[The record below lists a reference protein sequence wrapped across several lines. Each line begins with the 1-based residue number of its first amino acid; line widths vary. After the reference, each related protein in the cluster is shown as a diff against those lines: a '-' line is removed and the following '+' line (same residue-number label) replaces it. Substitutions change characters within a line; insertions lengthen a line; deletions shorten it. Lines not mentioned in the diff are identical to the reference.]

1 MCVPAGCPVRTD
13 GRRGYVNTSACLGH
27 CVSSFFS
34 PLTCFH
40 SASADDLGSNLFNF
54 VCWLHNL
61 LDLFFFL
68 RSWFVVCILGFV
80 RPIFLVPIC
89 CAHFLFHRSSLCR
102 AQNCV
107 HCHFSKFDTSMW
119 PCTVDRFDAYLERCC
134 VEHTAS
140 WTCRC
145 FVLDV
150 VRCFWGSP
158 LACGGVGHPREPRS
172 RRKMSVHAVS
182 DTCCV
187 TAALEL
193 QVSTDSQS
201 NFFFLRRCEPWRT
214 CAITASRARRNRHL
228 SIMLCHGVQCD
239 DLVEAKSTVGMRC
252 GDCCTS
258 VGGET
263 TRNC

>member
-1 MCVPAGCPVRTD
+1 MHSG
-13 GRRGYVNTSACLGH
+13 
-27 CVSSFFS
+27 
-34 PLTCFH
+34 PL
-40 SASADDLGSNLFNF
+40 
-54 VCWLHNL
+54 W
-61 LDLFFFL
+61 
-68 RSWFVVCILGFV
+68 
-80 RPIFLVPIC
+80 
-89 CAHFLFHRSSLCR
+89 
-102 AQNCV
+102 
-107 HCHFSKFDTSMW
+107 CH
-119 PCTVDRFDAYLERCC
+119 LERCC

-187 TAALEL
+187 AAALEL

-239 DLVEAKSTVGMRC
+239 DLVEAKSIVGMVVVIVARPWVARQLEIVDAARDLKNKLRRHVRQDFFFCFVSCCPPTFTNIVVCVCGVIVRC
-252 GDCCTS
+252 SGFPDKMHPGRKWFFKHIICDQSLLWNSDIVVVAFICRLFVQPVVMLLCS
-258 VGGET
+258 SLFSDFCHA
-263 TRNC
+263 RKARSF